1 MSYLGRVTNKP
12 SDIRVFD
19 VTGSTSATHTL
30 TWTAPNEQSLIVTI
44 NGIKQHEDAYS
55 VSGTTLTL
63 TDPLVATDKLEV
75 IGINDLGTTLTPA
88 QNSITNDMVSS
99 TAAIATSKVS
109 GAVTSIASNGLATSA
124 TTDTTDASNISSGTL
139 GTARMGSGTASSST
153 ILYGNNTWA
162 APPAEYDDK
171 VLQNNIAMLAFKVAT
186 GDSLSKFKMVD
197 QVIDEFTDS
206 TGIDTANST
215 NENREG
221 GYINGAVYSGFT
233 VVTNPNNSVSNQG
246 NQSAALSNQL
256 NDFTTGWDTADNQ
269 SWTDKYYYNN
279 YNTGYVMRRG
289 RFKAS
294 GNNTLGGRVRGS
306 NDASTWYDVS
316 TFSATNASSGT
327 YGIEHEFT
335 SNTTSY
341 QYWQFYFDTSTVNT
355 TGSDAYGM
363 SFSTQD
369 STINDLTLVSTST
382 TAENTATTADLV
394 LLIEDAGGNVGVLGT
409 DIKGYV
415 SRNGNANY
423 SGAVTWADEGD
434 WGTNKR
440 IITARGIDLSSLAGT
455 TDMRY
460 KITTHNQS
468 ATKETRIHA
477 VSLGWS

>member
-1 MSYLGRVTNKP
+1 MALTKVT
-12 SDIRVFD
+12 SGVR
-19 VTGSTSATHTL
+19 TL
-30 TWTAPNEQSLIVTI
+30 
-44 NGIKQHEDAYS
+44 
-55 VSGTTLTL
+55 
-63 TDPLVATDKLEV
+63 ATDEV
-75 IGINDLGTTLTPA
+75 GATEI
-88 QNSITNDMVSS
+88 
-99 TAAIATSKVS
+99 AA
-109 GAVTSIASNGLATSA
+109 GAVGSSEIAAGAVGASEIASTF
-124 TTDTTDASNISSGTL
+124 DISSKTVTL
-139 GTARMGSGTASSST
+139 PAASVTAHVTAF
-153 ILYGNNTWA
+153 
-162 APPAEYDDK
+162 DDK
-171 VLQNNIAMLAFKVAT
+171 VLQNNIAMLAFKVAS
-186 GDSLSKFKMVD
+186 GDSLTKFNMVD

-206 TGIDTANST
+206 TGIDAANST
-215 NENREG
+215 NENRES
-221 GYINGAVYSGFT
+221 GYVNGAVYSGFT
-233 VVTNPNNSVSNQG
+233 VITNPNNSVSNQG

-256 NDFTTGWDTADNQ
+256 NDFATGWDTADGQ

-294 GNNTLGGRVRGS
+294 GNNTLSGRVRGS
-306 NDASTWYDVS
+306 NDASTWYNVS
-316 TFSATNASSGT
+316 TFNATNASSGT

-335 SNTTSY
+335 SNNTAY
-341 QYWQFYFDTSTVNT
+341 QYWQFYFDTSTANT
-355 TGSDAYGM
+355 TSSDAYGM

-369 STINDLTLVSTST
+369 TTVNDLTLVSTST

-423 SGAVTWADEGD
+423 SGAVTWVDEGD

-440 IITARGIDLSSLAGT
+440 IITARGVDLSSLAGT

-468 ATKETRIHA
+468 ATKDTRIHA